1 MHCSLSLHAVA
12 LQGRQSHAVAPTLP
26 SHRLVGDH
34 QLHHRKGVEDRNGGY
49 VPEGREGRGKV
60 GRTLGAAP

>member
-1 MHCSLSLHAVA
+1 M
-12 LQGRQSHAVAPTLP
+12 LQPMP

-49 VPEGREGRGKV
+49 VPEGREGRGEV
-60 GRTLGAAP
+60 GRTQGAAL